1 MKKFKKL
8 LTLMLSAMLL
18 ISVCVIP
25 NTAVSAEAA
34 GGQLVA
40 TYTQGPLWTPNA
52 GLSNADWENGV
63 VVTREYNPT
72 QTYYSALATA
82 GLYASIAAGNYR
94 MDVEVFLT
102 GNNYVNAVTS
112 GTQLFAIQLNNA
124 TDVIYANKGDL
135 APDTD
140 GDGWQTFS
148 FYFSL
153 ASNVSGVEIYTTEL
167 KDVGLK
173 FRNYYLYTATAEECA
188 AYQQVRPVW
197 SGYAKNGLTGI
208 SGVSAVNN
216 EMVYTA
222 NQNTSPNYWSTA
234 TAWHG
239 ISLSS
244 GTYRFEADIA
254 LAEALSTA
262 GIFNF
267 QITNV
272 NPAEGYY
279 EGDQRRHFVERN
291 EIEDGEPYVYYFTV
305 ASDVSSEI
313 YFFFTGADGNAYSV
327 DLKIGD
333 MRIYAVD
340 SIPEAEAKET
350 PVWNGWA
357 KNLSTHEGQG
367 LSVNGNK
374 LVYTATDNTAPNYWG
389 GTYGPWYSL
398 AAGTYRLEAD
408 MTIAEAAAFEE
419 LFNFNVNGATAA
431 AGYSDYEGRD
441 IVRRGDIED
450 GKPYVFYFTLA
461 DAAGVEFCFHFVN
474 AAGKIGGV
482 DLSIG
487 EIRVYAVDSVPD
499 ASFEAPAWCGYA
511 GTNLNSDSSDSITR
525 SDKETEYNPLTA
537 VDSKNVVYGPYATLT
552 NGYYRIDVEVALTGN
567 NAVEDIT
574 NQNIFAIDV
583 TGAHGSK
590 SLHYATGCAV
600 SEVSANGK
608 YAVVS
613 RYFKVGDESVD
624 AVELHI
630 ATWNGGNVGFKIR
643 GVAFYKIDEFVFGDL
658 DGDGKGN
665 ASDVVQL
672 RKLLLEVVPS
682 VSCESDLNGD
692 GETNIIDLIVIKK
705 YLVNGYWEPPVA
717 ELFYSNFKTADTL
730 YYVDGDNLSNA
741 ELDMVMSLQGI
752 VAKEE
757 SQIYIKRS
765 SDTEEFE
772 QLKTD
777 YKINMVEE
785 TNVWSLVDRFK
796 DSLADNGYVKYVTY
810 YSAND
815 YTDTPNAPDSV
826 NTAAVI
832 SGQEKYLMIDETLVS
847 LAQEHGLVQKAN
859 ALDYTAEEIFNRYKD
874 TLNKKVYASIDKTNH
889 RLYDVAIALGCMVHR
904 GELMDD
910 FLAQMKP
917 DGLVIGW
924 YGNELSGVETASK
937 YGYSTLAMDHFINGT
952 VTAGLKRASVKQ
964 KQTAAYADSGNTDVH
979 YVTFI
984 MSDGDNLNYD
994 KAMATSGNY
1003 FDVDD
1008 RGTIPFGWSL
1018 NPGVYEWLPNISS
1031 KLYNDMTANDYF
1043 VASVSGYGYMFPNL
1057 YPSDYL
1063 DDYVSRTEKYM
1074 KMTDMNYITLA
1085 SNNADASE
1093 LAGYVSKFAESD
1105 QILGGHFNDMSS
1117 KSEAYVHSEYGGG
1130 VVWYN
1135 DKPFIYDRESLAT
1148 GWDIT
1153 ADRALTTEEAVS
1165 QMANRINNYARN
1177 INSIEGYTIINVNP
1191 WSMDYAACIS
1201 LVEQFNDD
1209 VAVVTPKEF
1218 FELVTENVPHTN
1230 YLDMAEKNMTYGLQ
1244 NVYAPADTGNY
1255 NAEHMTV
1262 ENDNGTNVLVYNPTV
1277 AIDSDSTNT
1286 ATVYGPY
1293 ADLDAGYY
1301 RADFEIALTSNDNSD
1316 YITDNSV
1323 LFSVEINGDTS
1334 YVTKADLAE
1343 DTDGDGY
1350 VVYSKYFKLDSD
1362 ATGVE
1367 YRIYADGGMRGF
1379 KLRKIYTYDANQSEY
1394 EAFVSADTLVA
1405 KFIAAEAL
1413 TIGDGFT
1420 VTKDSTNGTMSYG
1433 GHTYLTDGGNV
1444 LHGPYM
1450 TLAAGNYRIELD
1462 VATTYSDGLLFNLTA
1477 ISGSNTLISNK
1488 LKVYPNV
1495 LVSSG
1500 GNNYKTV
1507 SLEFSSTE
1515 EITNFHLRFSVERA
1529 SSSRSFSVREMRIY
1543 SVD

>member
-25 NTAVSAEAA
+25 NAAVSAEAA

-148 FYFSL
+148 FYFTL
-153 ASNVSGVEIYTTEL
+153 ASDVSNVEIYTTEL

-188 AYQQVRPVW
+188 SYQQSARPVW
-197 SGYAKNGLTGI
+197 NGYAKTGLTGKT
-208 SGVSAVNN
+208 GVTAVNN
-216 EMVYTA
+216 ELVYTA
-222 NQNTSPNYWSTA
+222 ADNTSPDYWGTA
-234 TAWHG
+234 TAWHYV
-239 ISLSS
+239 SLPA
-244 GTYRFEADIA
+244 GTYRFEADVN
-254 LAEALSTA
+254 LSEALSNA

-267 QITNV
+267 QVTGGT
-272 NPAEGYY
+272 PADGYSDTD
-279 EGDQRRHFVERN
+279 GRDFVQYSD
-291 EIEDGEPYVYYFTV
+291 IEAGEPYVYYFT
-305 ASDVSSEI
+305 ASQTIAAEF
-313 YFFFTGADGNAYSV
+313 YFYFTDTAAQAYGV
-327 DLKIGD
+327 DLSIGE
-333 MRIYAVD
+333 MRVYAVD
-340 SIPEAEAKET
+340 SVPEPEVKET
-350 PVWNGWA
+350 AVWNSWT
-357 KNLSTHEGQG
+357 KNLSYQG
-367 LSVNGNK
+367 TGVSVDGNK
-374 LVYTATDNTAPNYWG
+374 LVYTAADNTEASYWTRNTYG
-389 GTYGPWYSL
+389 GTTL
-398 AAGTYRLEAD
+398 RAGTYRLEAD
-408 MTIAEAAAFEE
+408 MTVAEAAPFEE
-419 LFNFNVNGATAA
+419 LFNFEIANGTAA
-431 AGYSDYEGRD
+431 AAYSDNDGRD
-441 IVRRGDIED
+441 FVRRGDIED
-450 GKPYVFYFTLA
+450 GAPYVFYFTVSN
-461 DAAGVEFCFHFVN
+461 DATYVEFCFHF
-474 AAGKIGGV
+474 AGTGAKCNV

-487 EIRVYAVDSVPD
+487 ELRVYAVDSVPD

-511 GTNLNSDSSDSITR
+511 GTNLNSDSSDSITI

-583 TGAHGSK
+583 TGAYGNK
-590 SLHYATGCAV
+590 LLHYATGCAV

-613 RYFKVGDESVD
+613 RYFKVGDESVS

-630 ATWNGGNVGFKIR
+630 ATWNGGNVGFKVR
-643 GVAFYKIDEFVFGDL
+643 GVAFYQIDEFVFGDL
-658 DGDGKGN
+658 DGDGNGN
-665 ASDVVQL
+665 SADLIKL
-672 RKLLLEVVPS
+672 RKYLLDIKQI
-682 VSCESDLNGD
+682 SCEADLNGD
-692 GETNIIDLIVIKK
+692 GEVNIVDLIVIKK
-705 YLVNGYWEPPVA
+705 YLANGYWDSPVA
-717 ELFYSNFKTADTL
+717 AVFYSNFKTADTV

-847 LAQEHGLVQKAN
+847 LAGEHGLVQKAD

-904 GELMDD
+904 GELMEG
-910 FLAQMKP
+910 FLAQMEP

-1201 LVEQFNDD
+1201 LAEQFNDD
-1209 VAVVTPKEF
+1209 VVIVTPKEF
-1218 FELVTENVPHTN
+1218 FELVTKNVPHTN

-1244 NVYAPADTGNY
+1244 NVYTPADTGNY

-1277 AIDSDSTNT
+1277 AADSDSTNT

-1301 RADFEIALTSNDNSD
+1301 RADFEIALTGNDNAD

-1362 ATGVE
+1362 AVGVE

-1394 EAFVSADTLVA
+1394 EAFVSADTLVT
-1405 KFIAAEAL
+1405 KFNAAEKL
-1413 TIGDGFT
+1413 NIGDGFT
-1420 VTKDSTNGTMSYG
+1420 VTKDSVNGTMTYG
-1433 GHTYLTDGGNV
+1433 GHTYATDGGNI

-1462 VATTYSDGLLFNLTA
+1462 VASTADSGLLFYLTA
-1477 ISGSNTLISNK
+1477 ISGGNTSISNE
-1488 LKVYPNV
+1488 LSVNA
-1495 LVSSG
+1495 SSG
-1500 GNNYKTV
+1500 SNYKTV
-1507 SLEFSSTE
+1507 SLEFSSAE